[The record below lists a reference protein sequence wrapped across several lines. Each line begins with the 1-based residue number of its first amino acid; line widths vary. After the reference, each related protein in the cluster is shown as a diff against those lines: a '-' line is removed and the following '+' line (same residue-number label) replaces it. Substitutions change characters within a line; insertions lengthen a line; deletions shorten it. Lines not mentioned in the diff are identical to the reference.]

1 MELKKQHK
9 NIKAE
14 IESALEEVI
23 TNANFIEGPNVK
35 LFEQEAQKYLK

>member
-1 MELKKQHK
+1 MENKKISMVDLKKQHK

-23 TNANFIEGPNVK
+23 TNANFIEGPNV
-35 LFEQEAQKYLK
+35 

>member
-1 MELKKQHK
+1 MVDLKKQHK

-23 TNANFIEGPNVK
+23 TNANFIDGPNVK
-35 LFEQEAQKYLK
+35 LFEHQ